1 MNLPDKVAM
10 TKPSVNGFDKFLK
23 LYSYSAVCYKAF
35 YRCVYITELRVIYI
49 SCKNGIKFCLPCI
62 GDEYDNMEFEKE
74 AEVFF
79 HG

>member
-1 MNLPDKVAM
+1 MVGNAAD
-10 TKPSVNGFDKFLK
+10 NEF
-23 LYSYSAVCYKAF
+23 
-35 YRCVYITELRVIYI
+35 I
-49 SCKNGIKFCLPCI
+49 CLPCI